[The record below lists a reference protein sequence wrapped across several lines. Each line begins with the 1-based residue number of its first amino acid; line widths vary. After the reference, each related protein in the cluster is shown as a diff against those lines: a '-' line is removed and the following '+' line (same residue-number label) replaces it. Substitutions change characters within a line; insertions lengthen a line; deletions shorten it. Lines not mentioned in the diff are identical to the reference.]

1 MYLLRK
7 INVCSSKIA
16 AVVLL
21 GIFLASASYAAGV
34 IYVDVNGPND
44 PGSGIYADPFRRI
57 QDAIDAAVDGDIIE
71 IQPGVYTGPGNYNL
85 DPGGKRITIRS
96 TNPNEPNSISN
107 TIIDPN
113 GAGHGFN
120 FYSGE
125 DANCIVTGL
134 TIRNGYSD
142 LHGGNI
148 YCFESNPLIDGCII
162 INGYAAN
169 SGGGMHCHFSSPK
182 IFNCT
187 VTGNRAGFYGGG
199 VSCFYSNPELVG
211 CTISN
216 NNAPLEGGGLDLVL
230 SSVSLLNC
238 LITNNTASSSGGM
251 NCYSP
256 SEITVFNCT
265 ITRNKAANT
274 GPALFCQDGSSVNIR
289 NSIIWANESAF
300 GPQVAVDTFSSV
312 SINYSDIEDSR
323 PEGTGNI
330 DTDPCFATFAPNGD
344 PNNWDFHLQSAY
356 GRWQPSS
363 QSWVADSNTSLCIDA
378 GDPNSDWSKEP
389 WPNGKRINM
398 GAYGGTNQASMKG
411 NPADFDINGAV
422 NFSDFAEFSN
432 KWSSEEFCIYDL
444 VTDGVVDFADLRIFV
459 EEWLRRR
466 E

>member
-7 INVCSSKIA
+7 INVFSSKIA

-44 PGSGIYADPFRRI
+44 PGSGIYAGPFRRK
-57 QDAIDAAVDGDIIE
+57 QYAIDAAVDGDIIE

-96 TNPNEPNSISN
+96 TNPNEPNSIAN

-113 GAGHGFN
+113 GAGRGFC
-120 FYSGE
+120 FQSGE

-169 SGGGMHCHFSSPK
+169 SAGGSPCHFSSPK
-182 IFNCT
+182 FFNCT

-199 VSCFYSNPELVG
+199 LSCFYSNPELVG

-265 ITRNKAANT
+265 IARKKAANT

-289 NSIIWANESAF
+289 NSILWANESAF

-312 SINYSDIEDSR
+312 SINYSDIEDGR

-344 PNNWDFHLQSAY
+344 PNIWD
-356 GRWQPSS
+356 
-363 QSWVADSNTSLCIDA
+363 
-378 GDPNSDWSKEP
+378 
-389 WPNGKRINM
+389 
-398 GAYGGTNQASMKG
+398 
-411 NPADFDINGAV
+411 
-422 NFSDFAEFSN
+422 
-432 KWSSEEFCIYDL
+432 
-444 VTDGVVDFADLRIFV
+444 
-459 EEWLRRR
+459 
-466 E
+466 